1 MERAVQWKL
10 NKMARKE
17 RRNNKSFGMGKVWE
31 NMDKEKMV
39 EMAGRERKVGWK
51 GRRDES
57 KENKGGK

>member
-1 MERAVQWKL
+1 METKQDG
-10 NKMARKE
+10 KE
-17 RRNNKSFGMGKVWE
+17 REEEQQKSFGMSKVWE
-31 NMDKEKMV
+31 NMDREKMV